1 MTTDTIPA
9 SDRPALDPELL
20 RNLPEMP
27 TGRRERRQVA
37 GTLRRLLAAMPA
49 GAESG
54 GRAELDAAMRDDLAA
69 LADDLDTPPPA
80 VRSLS

>member
-1 MTTDTIPA
+1 MTTDTA
-9 SDRPALDPELL
+9 TRHELDPELL
-20 RNLPEMP
+20 RNLPELP

-54 GRAELDAAMRDDLAA
+54 GRAELDAAMRDYLAA